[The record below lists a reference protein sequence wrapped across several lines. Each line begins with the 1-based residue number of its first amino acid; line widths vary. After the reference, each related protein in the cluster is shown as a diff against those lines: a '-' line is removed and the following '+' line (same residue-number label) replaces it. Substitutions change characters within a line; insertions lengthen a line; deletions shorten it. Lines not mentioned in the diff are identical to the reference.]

1 MKPGMTSPTS
11 KTEQEGEPEADR
23 SENIREGEGRLHQL
37 NISDG
42 GVPKLPIAEAMITS
56 DGVTGDRQ
64 RNRSVHGG
72 RERALCLFS
81 LERIE
86 SLRQEGH
93 AIYPGA
99 SGENLTLAGLDWDA
113 VGPGDRLRIG
123 ETVELELT
131 SYTTPCRYNARW
143 FLGGNYR
150 RISHKR
156 HPGWSRLYAKVLR
169 EGTIRAGDRVELLEQ
184 AKVKAEGDDSGSAA
198 VHRES

>member
-1 MKPGMTSPTS
+1 MKPGGTTPNSQAGYGMDR
-11 KTEQEGEPEADR
+11 EVDR
-23 SENIREGEGRLHQL
+23 SDAIGAGRLHQI

-42 GVPKLPIAEAMITS
+42 GVPKLPVAEAMITV
-56 DGVTGDRQ
+56 DGVSGDRQ

-72 RERALCLFS
+72 RDRALCLFS

-93 AIYPGA
+93 TIYPGA
-99 SGENLTLAGLDWDA
+99 SGENLTLVGLNWSA
-113 VGPGDRLRIG
+113 VRPGDRLRIG

-131 SYTTPCRYNARW
+131 SYTTPCRYNAHW
-143 FLGGNYR
+143 FLGGDYG

-169 EGTIRAGDRVELLEQ
+169 EGLVRQGDRVDLVEK
-184 AKVKAEGDDSGSAA
+184 AKVKAEAERNDSGSAT
-198 VHRES
+198 VQREF

>member
-1 MKPGMTSPTS
+1 MKLGMVSSTS
-11 KTEQEGEPEADR
+11 KTEQDRTLEADR
-23 SENIREGEGRLHQL
+23 SEHVRKGEGRLQQI

-42 GVPKLPIAEAMITS
+42 GVPKLPVAEATITA

-72 RERALCLFS
+72 RDRALCLFS

-86 SLRQEGH
+86 SLQQEGH

-99 SGENLTLAGLDWDA
+99 SGENLTLTGLDWDA

-131 SYTTPCRYNARW
+131 SYTTPCRYNACW
-143 FLGGNYR
+143 FLGGEYGR
-150 RISHKR
+150 LSHKR

-169 EGTIRAGDRVELLEQ
+169 EGLVRQGDRVRWFRKMQ
-184 AKVKAEGDDSGSAA
+184 PRDGA
-198 VHRES
+198 VS